1 MNDACRELLLDVVG
15 RVQRAVRERDC
26 PAVVALEGHRTVV
39 MEEYDYLRDDETAT
53 AFEHRAAE
61 QARGIAVQRFAFA
74 VSQVWLIVEEGVA
87 ARAVSNLPLRQGEHE
102 VITWMTYDAGDG
114 VDYGLVPV
122 GRRPNGEPVF
132 GDPEVFEVPVQAR
145 ATMPGRTLLALLT
158 GAEDA

>member
-26 PAVVALEGHRTVV
+26 PAVVALDGNRSIV

-61 QARGIAVQRFAFA
+61 QARGIALQRFVFA

-87 ARAVSNLPLRQGEHE
+87 ARAVSNLPLREGEHE

-122 GRRPNGEPVF
+122 GRRPNGEPIF

-145 ATMPGRTLLALLT
+145 DVMPGRRLLALLMST
-158 GAEDA
+158 EDD